1 MSFVS
6 VPEPEPVEEFTC
18 TDCGKV
24 FSKPWRLRTHVSHV
38 HLMVRPYPCAYCTS
52 AFRSPYDLRRHTTV
66 HTGERFA
73 CYKCG
78 MSFGSKQRIANHLIN
93 SESCWPRRGKPPA
106 AIIPRTHAAARSMRL
121 FEIKQALEACVSP
134 GEMVDTIAQ
143 KMLQSRRDCDAMELE
158 VALTMEGNRSVIREF
173 RVQSFSGKKKRK
185 SPSQVAFQ
193 RFGSELR
200 LFDDQKSELSTA
212 KNKEQKKSD
221 IVTLRGF
228 MSSPEKMSS
237 RKKSS
242 PWSSEKFDVHPTTSE
257 LFPQAT
263 VHYMK
268 G

>member
-106 AIIPRTHAAARSMRL
+106 A
-121 FEIKQALEACVSP
+121 ALEACVSP

-228 MSSPEKMSS
+228 MSSPEAIK
-237 RKKSS
+237 R
-242 PWSSEKFDVHPTTSE
+242 
-257 LFPQAT
+257 
-263 VHYMK
+263 
-268 G
+268 